1 MLLKILKTILISFFS
16 LNLISLE
23 SQNLKCDYDFEFEPD
38 RNICVKDLRDNKNR
52 KQGLMNTEKLSQN
65 HQVNFIWNNERKIR
79 CMWMKDTSIPLDI
92 LFIDESKIVLEKGK
106 PFSTKKI
113 SEYFFDVNR
122 YNHSSFFIKSSSSIL
137 ASPDDDAN
145 FCSLY
150 NWNDIWF

>member
-38 RNICVKDLRDNKNR
+38 RNICVKDLSDNKNR

-113 SEYFFDVNR
+113 CHPALIVIEANRGELLKEYKEID
-122 YNHSSFFIKSSSSIL
+122 SSLKYE
-137 ASPDDDAN
+137 N
-145 FCSLY
+145 
-150 NWNDIWF
+150 